1 MELTNLNTDKK
12 LRKRPVDLG
21 SMMYGKVPP
30 QARELEESILGAI
43 LLESRCLVV
52 AMSKL
57 FPEIFYVDAHQ
68 RIFKAI
74 QNLYDKNKPIDSLTL
89 IEQLKTNEELDTVGG
104 PYFITKLTQNIVSSA
119 NIETHILIVTETFA
133 KREMI
138 RICGETVSDA
148 YEDSTDAFDL
158 ISEADDKIQKTQ
170 EKILTGISKDVG
182 YYGMKVL
189 EQHSQVKQTG
199 FIGISTGIEE
209 LNKTICGLVAPDLII
224 IAARPGIGKT
234 ALALSI
240 TYNTTIKG
248 NVPCAWFSLEMDGT
262 QLVRRLASIDTKISH
277 ERIRTG
283 KTSESE
289 DVLLGESID
298 RISSSKL
305 FIEDKTAMNVRDI
318 RTRASLLKKRSK
330 IQYIVVDYIQLMS
343 GTDAKGKNRE
353 QVVSEISRSLKIIA
367 KELEIPVIALSQL
380 SREVEKRPDKMPI
393 LSDLRESGAIEQDA
407 DTVLFLMRPEYY
419 KMTEPVMIGG
429 TDYAVQNLCVCG
441 IEKNRHGKPKTI
453 AINFEG
459 SVMHFGDI
467 PTNNFYQKTTN
478 YVDTDIKKPDDLPF

>member
-1 MELTNLNTDKK
+1 MELTNFNKEKK
-12 LRKRPVDLG
+12 RRTVDVG
-21 SMMYGKVPP
+21 TMMYGKIPP
-30 QARELEESILGAI
+30 QAKELEEVVLGAI
-43 LLESRCLVV
+43 LLEARSLVV

-74 QNLYDKNKPIDSLTL
+74 QQLYDKNRPVDSLTL
-89 IEQLKTNEELDTVGG
+89 IEQLKTNEELDLIGG
-104 PYFITKLTQNIVSSA
+104 PYYITKLTNNLVSGA
-119 NIETHILIVTETFA
+119 NIETHILIISEMFA

-138 RICGETVSDA
+138 RISGEAIQDA
-148 YEDSTDAFDL
+148 YEDSSDAFDL
-158 ISEADDKIQKTQ
+158 ISKTDDQIQKIQ
-170 EKILTGISKDVG
+170 EKILSGISKDVA
-182 YYGMKVL
+182 YFGMKVL
-189 EQHSQVKQTG
+189 EQHAQVKQDG
-199 FIGISTGIEE
+199 FIGISTGINE
-209 LNKTICGLVAPDLII
+209 LNKTICGLVEPDLII

-248 NVPCAWFSLEMDGT
+248 DVPCAWFSLEMDGT

-277 ERIRTG
+277 EKIRTG
-283 KTSESE
+283 NTSQSE

-318 RTRASLLKKRSK
+318 RTRASLLKKKNK
-330 IQYIVVDYIQLMS
+330 IRYIVVDYIQLMS
-343 GTDAKGKNRE
+343 GTDTKGKNRE
-353 QVVSEISRSLKIIA
+353 QVVSEISRSLKVIA
-367 KELEIPVIALSQL
+367 KELEMPVIALSQL

-419 KMTEPVMIGG
+419 KMTEDVQIGG
-429 TDYAVQNLCVCG
+429 QNYSVQNLCVCG
-441 IEKNRHGKPKTI
+441 IEKNRHGKPRTI
-453 AINFEG
+453 PLNFEG
-459 SVMHFGDI
+459 HIMHFGDL
-467 PTNNFYQKTTN
+467 PGRYNSPHPVNFI
-478 YVDTDIKKPDDLPF
+478 DTDLKDDMPF